1 MVCPIHFCIIKYLDK
16 SSAPANSNGAS
27 TGAAIFGSSPV
38 PSHPIMP
45 STMGN
50 TSDRTISTPSPVP
63 KLSGGQTSEDQFKQ
77 TTQSDWTAM
86 WPQESNNGGMTTTST
101 KNNFASDNN
110 FSSSFSS
117 SNKNFNSAFT
127 TASNSK
133 SPINP
138 FTGISFDRLLV
149 IKEMY

>member
-86 WPQESNNGGMTTTST
+86 WPQESNNAGMTTTST
-101 KNNFASDNN
+101 KNNFTTFVRN
-110 FSSSFSS
+110 FHPHRLEHIIRSFQ
-117 SNKNFNSAFT
+117 
-127 TASNSK
+127 
-133 SPINP
+133 IEYLE
-138 FTGISFDRLLV
+138 GIIIIFSWSM
-149 IKEMY
+149 K

>member
-1 MVCPIHFCIIKYLDK
+1 MKYLDK

-50 TSDRTISTPSPVP
+50 TSDRTISTPSPVS
-63 KLSGGQTSEDQFKQ
+63 KLSGGQMSEDQFKQ

-86 WPQESNNGGMTTTST
+86 WPQESNNGGMTTASTSGT
-101 KNNFASDNN
+101 CS
-110 FSSSFSS
+110 
-117 SNKNFNSAFT
+117 
-127 TASNSK
+127 
-133 SPINP
+133 I
-138 FTGISFDRLLV
+138 ISRPMV
-149 IKEMY
+149 PCHSG